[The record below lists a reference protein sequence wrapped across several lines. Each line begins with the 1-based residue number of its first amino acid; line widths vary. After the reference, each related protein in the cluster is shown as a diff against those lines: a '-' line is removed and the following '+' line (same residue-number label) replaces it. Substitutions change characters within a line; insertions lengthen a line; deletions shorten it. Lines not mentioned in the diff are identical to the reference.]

1 MAEEELSAN
10 ALVDAKNEYTKL
22 LTSYLTP
29 CITEGFISLY
39 EDAKNEKEEKRK
51 DSRYDDYSEIQI
63 FQDFIKKIPKWN
75 QDIIDKESDRI
86 IQRSKCDWLERLL
99 YGVFVSNAKVL
110 SIVRIQPKKDDKMRL
125 KIPKLR
131 NFIHKCYVE
140 CGRELYKV
148 AYLFDDE
155 DITSIEKQKNVRD
168 INSIVREGVIE
179 AVRKLL
185 PIQDILKDCIG
196 NIGGENT
203 MNSTLQSET
212 TGGGDSEEMFRKF
225 TSSNKLKKGI
235 EEIHSETE
243 GLLEMDGDDDEDSQ
257 SVISAVERGVEES
270 VVSQKSARSLKKEK
284 EDSVVSQKSARS
296 HSKKDKGVLEKEQKE
311 ESVVSHR
318 SDHSSYKKELKPEK
332 EIAVIPEQKEES
344 LVSLKEESQSVAHHQ
359 ETSVVSHRSEMSN
372 VSKVS
377 ERTNPTIKKIR
388 TSSIIRNKDRR
399 RMEQEQLEQ
408 MRRKREP
415 NVEKVERTRDENEI
429 ISYDLQD
436 YVQEE
441 YISDNSDN

>member
-39 EDAKNEKEEKRK
+39 DDAKNEKEEKRN

-131 NFIHKCYVE
+131 NFVHKCYVE

-179 AVRKLL
+179 AVRRLL

-203 MNSTLQSET
+203 MNSTIQSE
-212 TGGGDSEEMFRKF
+212 GDSEEMFRKF
-225 TSSNKLKKGI
+225 TSSNKMKKGI

-243 GLLEMDGDDDEDSQ
+243 GLLEVEDSDSDESLAKGELEESIISQ
-257 SVISAVERGVEES
+257 RSSRSLKKEEESVVSQRSSRSLKKVEES
-270 VVSQKSARSLKKEK
+270 VVSQRSERSSSKKER
-284 EDSVVSQKSARS
+284 QI
-296 HSKKDKGVLEKEQKE
+296 EQKG
-311 ESVVSHR
+311 SV
-318 SDHSSYKKELKPEK
+318 PEK
-332 EIAVIPEQKEES
+332 ENAVFPDQKEES
-344 LVSLKEESQSVAHHQ
+344 LVSLKEESQSVIPYQQ
-359 ETSVVSHRSEMSN
+359 ETSVVSQRSE
-372 VSKVS
+372 VS

-388 TSSIIRNKDRR
+388 PPSTIIRNKDRR
-399 RMEQEQLEQ
+399 KMMEQEQ
-408 MRRKREP
+408 RKREP
-415 NVEKVERTRDENEI
+415 TVEKVERTRNNDEI

>member
-1 MAEEELSAN
+1 MADEELSAN

-39 EDAKNEKEEKRK
+39 DDAKTEKEEKRN

-86 IQRSKCDWLERLL
+86 IQRSKCDWLDRLL

-110 SIVRIQPKKDDKMRL
+110 SIVRIQPKNNDKMKL

-168 INSIVREGVIE
+168 INSIVREGVVE

-203 MNSTLQSET
+203 MNSTIQSE
-212 TGGGDSEEMFRKF
+212 GDSEDIFRKF
-225 TSSNKLKKGI
+225 TSSNKLKNGI
-235 EEIHSETE
+235 DEIHSDTE
-243 GLLEMDGDDDEDSQ
+243 GLLEMEESQ
-257 SVISAVERGVEES
+257 SVESFARGEKEES
-270 VVSQKSARSLKKEK
+270 VVSQKSARSLKKE
-284 EDSVVSQKSARS
+284 ESVVSQKSARS
-296 HSKKDKGVLEKEQKE
+296 SSKKERQNEQIGSTPENGLQLKDE
-311 ESVVSHR
+311 SSVV
-318 SDHSSYKKELKPEK
+318 
-332 EIAVIPEQKEES
+332 PEQKEES
-344 LVSLKEESQSVAHHQ
+344 LVSLKDESQSVVSHQ
-359 ETSVVSHRSEMSN
+359 ETSVVSQRSEMSE
-372 VSKVS
+372 K
-377 ERTNPTIKKIR
+377 TNPTIKKIR
-388 TSSIIRNKDRR
+388 PPSSIVRHKDRR
-399 RMEQEQLEQ
+399 KMMEQEQ
-408 MRRKREP
+408 RKREP
-415 NVEKVERTRDENEI
+415 TVEKVERTQDNEEI

-436 YVQEE
+436 YVEEE
-441 YISDNSDN
+441 YISNNSDN

>member
-39 EDAKNEKEEKRK
+39 EDAKNEKEEKRN

-155 DITSIEKQKNVRD
+155 DITSIEKQKNIRD

-243 GLLEMDGDDDEDSQ
+243 GLLEMDGDDNEDSQ
-257 SVISAVERGVEES
+257 SVASSIERGVEES
-270 VVSQKSARSLKKEK
+270 VVSQRSVRSLKKEK
-284 EDSVVSQKSARS
+284 EDSVVSQKSSR
-296 HSKKDKGVLEKEQKE
+296 GVLEKEQKE
-311 ESVVSHR
+311 ESVVSQR
-318 SDHSSYKKELKPEK
+318 SDHSSYKKVSKQENER
-332 EIAVIPEQKEES
+332 AVVPEQKEES

>member
-39 EDAKNEKEEKRK
+39 DDAKNEKEEKRN

-155 DITSIEKQKNVRD
+155 DITSIEKQKNIRD

-212 TGGGDSEEMFRKF
+212 TGGGESEELFRKF
-225 TSSNKLKKGI
+225 ASSNKMKKGI

-243 GLLEMDGDDDEDSQ
+243 GLLEEEDSDTAV
-257 SVISAVERGVEES
+257 SMSAKGGNEES
-270 VVSQKSARSLKKEK
+270 VVSQKSARSLKKAE
-284 EDSVVSQKSARS
+284 ESVVSQKSTRS
-296 HSKKDKGVLEKEQKE
+296 LKKE
-311 ESVVSHR
+311 ERHVEQLGGKH
-318 SDHSSYKKELKPEK
+318 PEK
-332 EIAVIPEQKEES
+332 ENKLKEEISVFPEQKDDS
-344 LVSLKEESQSVAHHQ
+344 LVDSQSVAHHQ

-399 RMEQEQLEQ
+399 KMMEQEQMEQ
-408 MRRKREP
+408 MRKREP
-415 NVEKVERTRDENEI
+415 TVEKVERTRDENEI

>member
-1 MAEEELSAN
+1 MADEELSAN

-39 EDAKNEKEEKRK
+39 DDAKTEKEEKRN
-51 DSRYDDYSEIQI
+51 DSRYDDYSDIQI

-86 IQRSKCDWLERLL
+86 IQRSKCDWLDRLL

-110 SIVRIQPKKDDKMRL
+110 SIVRIQPKNNDKMKL

-155 DITSIEKQKNVRD
+155 DITSIEKQKNIRD

-203 MNSTLQSET
+203 MNSTIQSE
-212 TGGGDSEEMFRKF
+212 GDSEDIFRKF
-225 TSSNKLKKGI
+225 TSSNKLKNGI
-235 EEIHSETE
+235 DEIHSDTE
-243 GLLEMDGDDDEDSQ
+243 GLLEMEDSE
-257 SVISAVERGVEES
+257 SVESNEKEQQEESLVSQKSARSLKKEES
-270 VVSQKSARSLKKEK
+270 VVSQKSARSSSKKERQI
-284 EDSVVSQKSARS
+284 EQIGSAPENGLQLN
-296 HSKKDKGVLEKEQKE
+296 D
-311 ESVVSHR
+311 ES
-318 SDHSSYKKELKPEK
+318 
-332 EIAVIPEQKEES
+332 AVIPEQKEES
-344 LVSLKEESQSVAHHQ
+344 LVSLKDDSQSVISHQ
-359 ETSVVSHRSEMSN
+359 ETSVVSNRSEM
-372 VSKVS
+372 S

-399 RMEQEQLEQ
+399 KMMEQEQ
-408 MRRKREP
+408 RKREP
-415 NVEKVERTRDENEI
+415 TVEKVERTRDNEEI

-436 YVQEE
+436 YVEEE
-441 YISDNSDN
+441 YISNNSDN

>member
-39 EDAKNEKEEKRK
+39 EDAKNEKEEKRN

-86 IQRSKCDWLERLL
+86 IQRSKCDWLDRLL

-131 NFIHKCYVE
+131 NFVHKCYVE

-155 DITSIEKQKNVRD
+155 DITSIEKQKNIRD

-179 AVRKLL
+179 AVRRLL

-203 MNSTLQSET
+203 MNSTIQSEA
-212 TGGGDSEEMFRKF
+212 TGGDGRESEDIFRKF

-243 GLLEMDGDDDEDSQ
+243 GLFEGEESE
-257 SVISAVERGVEES
+257 SIVSAVEKGQREDS
-270 VVSQKSARSLKKEK
+270 VVSHMSSSSLKKEKEEDSIISQKSARSLKKEK
-284 EDSVVSQKSARS
+284 DEESVISQKSSRS
-296 HSKKDKGVLEKEQKE
+296 SSKKERQIEKTGSEPENERRLKE
-311 ESVVSHR
+311 EST
-318 SDHSSYKKELKPEK
+318 
-332 EIAVIPEQKEES
+332 VIPEQKEES
-344 LVSLKEESQSVAHHQ
+344 LVSIKDKSQSVVHHQ
-359 ETSVVSHRSEMSN
+359 ETSVLSQRSEM
-372 VSKVS
+372 S
-377 ERTNPTIKKIR
+377 ERTNPNIKKIR
-388 TSSIIRNKDRR
+388 PPSTIIRNKDRR
-399 RMEQEQLEQ
+399 KMMEQEQ
-408 MRRKREP
+408 RKREP
-415 NVEKVERTRDENEI
+415 TVEKMERTRDNDEI

-436 YVQEE
+436 YVEEE

>member
-131 NFIHKCYVE
+131 NFVHKCYVE

-203 MNSTLQSET
+203 MNSTIQSET
-212 TGGGDSEEMFRKF
+212 TGGGDSEELFRKF
-225 TSSNKLKKGI
+225 ASSNKMKKGI

-243 GLLEMDGDDDEDSQ
+243 GLLEEDSQ
-257 SVISAVERGVEES
+257 SVVSAVEKGGEES
-270 VVSQKSARSLKKEK
+270 FVSQRSAHSLKKDKEK
-284 EDSVVSQKSARS
+284 EKEKEESIVSQRS
-296 HSKKDKGVLEKEQKE
+296 VRGVLEKEQKE

-318 SDHSSYKKELKPEK
+318 SDHSPSKKVSKQENERT
-332 EIAVIPEQKEES
+332 VVPEQKEES

-359 ETSVVSHRSEMSN
+359 ETSVVSHRSEISN

-399 RMEQEQLEQ
+399 KMEQEQLEQ

-415 NVEKVERTRDENEI
+415 NIEKVERTRDENEI

>member
-39 EDAKNEKEEKRK
+39 EDAKNEKEEKRN

-131 NFIHKCYVE
+131 NFVHKCYVE

-203 MNSTLQSET
+203 MNSTIQSET

-243 GLLEMDGDDDEDSQ
+243 GLLEMDGDDNEDSQ
-257 SVISAVERGVEES
+257 SVASSIERGVEES
-270 VVSQKSARSLKKEK
+270 VVSQKSSRSLKKDKEKEK
-284 EDSVVSQKSARS
+284 EDSVVSQRSAR
-296 HSKKDKGVLEKEQKE
+296 GVLEKEPKE
-311 ESVVSHR
+311 EIVVSHR
-318 SDHSSYKKELKPEK
+318 SDHSPSKKELKQEN
-332 EIAVIPEQKEES
+332 ERAVVPEQKEES

>member
-1 MAEEELSAN
+1 MADEELSAN

-39 EDAKNEKEEKRK
+39 DDAKNEKEEKRK

-86 IQRSKCDWLERLL
+86 IHRSKCDWLDRLL

-131 NFIHKCYVE
+131 NFIHRCYIE

-168 INSIVREGVIE
+168 INSIVRDGVIE

-203 MNSTLQSET
+203 LQSEAT
-212 TGGGDSEEMFRKF
+212 ANGGDSEELFRKF

-243 GLLEMDGDDDEDSQ
+243 GLLEMEDSESEESLAQ
-257 SVISAVERGVEES
+257 EQQEESIVSQKSARSSSKKEES
-270 VVSQKSARSLKKEK
+270 VVSQKLSRS
-284 EDSVVSQKSARS
+284 SSQM
-296 HSKKDKGVLEKEQKE
+296 EQKG
-311 ESVVSHR
+311 SA
-318 SDHSSYKKELKPEK
+318 PEK
-332 EIAVIPEQKEES
+332 ERMLKEEIAVFPEQKEES
-344 LVSLKEESQSVAHHQ
+344 LVSIKDDSQSVISYK
-359 ETSVVSHRSEMSN
+359 ETSVVSHRSEISN
-372 VSKVS
+372 VSKTS
-377 ERTNPTIKKIR
+377 EITNPTIKKIR

-399 RMEQEQLEQ
+399 KMMEQEQK
-408 MRRKREP
+408 KREP
-415 NVEKVERTRDENEI
+415 TVEKVERTRDNDEI

>member
-39 EDAKNEKEEKRK
+39 DDAKNEKEEKRK

-86 IQRSKCDWLERLL
+86 VQRSKCDWLDRLL

-155 DITSIEKQKNVRD
+155 DITSIEKQKNIRD

-203 MNSTLQSET
+203 MNSTLQSEA
-212 TGGGDSEEMFRKF
+212 TGGDGVESEDMFRKF

-243 GLLEMDGDDDEDSQ
+243 GLFEEEDSET
-257 SVISAVERGVEES
+257 AVSMAQGEQEES
-270 VVSQKSARSLKKEK
+270 LVSQKSARSLKKDEESVVSQK
-284 EDSVVSQKSARS
+284 LARSLKKAEESVVSQKSARS
-296 HSKKDKGVLEKEQKE
+296 HSKKERQIEQKGSE
-311 ESVVSHR
+311 DE
-318 SDHSSYKKELKPEK
+318 KKN
-332 EIAVIPEQKEES
+332 AVFPEQKEES
-344 LVSLKEESQSVAHHQ
+344 LVSLKEESQSVIHHQQ
-359 ETSVVSHRSEMSN
+359 ETSVVSHQSE
-372 VSKVS
+372 VS
-377 ERTNPTIKKIR
+377 ERTNATIKKIR

-399 RMEQEQLEQ
+399 KMMEQEQ
-408 MRRKREP
+408 RKREP
-415 NVEKVERTRDENEI
+415 TVEKLERTRDNNEI

-436 YVQEE
+436 YVEEE

>member
-155 DITSIEKQKNVRD
+155 DITSIEKQKNIRD

-212 TGGGDSEEMFRKF
+212 TGGGDSEELFRKF
-225 TSSNKLKKGI
+225 ASSNKMKKGI

-243 GLLEMDGDDDEDSQ
+243 GLLEEESQ
-257 SVISAVERGVEES
+257 SVADGQQEESFVSQRSAHSLKKEKEES
-270 VVSQKSARSLKKEK
+270 VVSQKSARSN
-284 EDSVVSQKSARS
+284 
-296 HSKKDKGVLEKEQKE
+296 SKKDKGVLEKEQKE

-318 SDHSSYKKELKPEK
+318 SDRSSSKKELKPEN
-332 EIAVIPEQKEES
+332 ERAVIPEQKEES

-372 VSKVS
+372 VSKLS

-399 RMEQEQLEQ
+399 KMEQEQLEQ

>member
-39 EDAKNEKEEKRK
+39 DDAKNEKEEKQH

-86 IQRSKCDWLERLL
+86 IQKSKCDWLDRLL

-110 SIVRIQPKKDDKMRL
+110 SIVRIQPKKDDKMKL

-155 DITSIEKQKNVRD
+155 DITTIEKQKNIRD
-168 INSIVREGVIE
+168 INSIVKDGVIE
-179 AVRKLL
+179 SVRKLL

-203 MNSTLQSET
+203 MNSTLNSEST
-212 TGGGDSEEMFRKF
+212 ANDDSEDMFRKF

-235 EEIHSETE
+235 EDIYSDTEIK
-243 GLLEMDGDDDEDSQ
+243 LEK
-257 SVISAVERGVEES
+257 EES
-270 VVSQKSARSLKKEK
+270 IVSQRSLSQKKKEESIVSQQSLSRKKKEESIVSQKEEDSIVSHTSYISQQKE
-284 EDSVVSQKSARS
+284 EDSVVSHKS
-296 HSKKDKGVLEKEQKE
+296 QKE
-311 ESVVSHR
+311 ES
-318 SDHSSYKKELKPEK
+318 
-332 EIAVIPEQKEES
+332 IIF
-344 LVSLKEESQSVAHHQ
+344 HQ
-359 ETSVVSHRSEMSN
+359 EVSQVSYTSQHEMSN
-372 VSKVS
+372 VSKIS
-377 ERTNPTIKKIR
+377 EKSKNLDPNIKKIR
-388 TSSIIRNKDRR
+388 TNGIIRNKDRR
-399 RMEQEQLEQ
+399 KMLEQ
-408 MRRKREP
+408 QREQT
-415 NVEKVERTRDENEI
+415 EKTEQKEKKGQQYNIEKIDMNSYDDNEI
-429 ISYDLQD
+429 ISHNVEE
-436 YVQEE
+436 YVEEE
-441 YISDNSDN
+441 YISDN

>member
-39 EDAKNEKEEKRK
+39 EDAKNEKEEKRN

-86 IQRSKCDWLERLL
+86 VQRSKCDWLERLL

-131 NFIHKCYVE
+131 NFVHKCYVE

-155 DITSIEKQKNVRD
+155 DITSIEKQKNIRD

-203 MNSTLQSET
+203 MNSTIQSEA
-212 TGGGDSEEMFRKF
+212 TGGDGVESEDMFRKF
-225 TSSNKLKKGI
+225 TSSNKLKNGI

-243 GLLEMDGDDDEDSQ
+243 GLFEEDDSETAVSMSAKGGNEESIVSQ
-257 SVISAVERGVEES
+257 KSARSLKKAEES
-270 VVSQKSARSLKKEK
+270 VVSQKSARSLKKAE
-284 EDSVVSQKSARS
+284 ESVVSQKSARS
-296 HSKKDKGVLEKEQKE
+296 HSKKERQIEQTGSEHEKEN
-311 ESVVSHR
+311 
-318 SDHSSYKKELKPEK
+318 
-332 EIAVIPEQKEES
+332 AVFPEQKEES
-344 LVSLKEESQSVAHHQ
+344 LVSLKEESQSVIHHQQ
-359 ETSVVSHRSEMSN
+359 ETSVVSHQSE
-372 VSKVS
+372 VS
-377 ERTNPTIKKIR
+377 ERTNATIKKIR

-399 RMEQEQLEQ
+399 KMMEQEQ
-408 MRRKREP
+408 RKREP
-415 NVEKVERTRDENEI
+415 TVEKMERTRDNDEI

-436 YVQEE
+436 YVEEE
-441 YISDNSDN
+441 YISDNLDN

>member
-39 EDAKNEKEEKRK
+39 DDAKTEKEEKMK

-168 INSIVREGVIE
+168 INSIVREGVVE
-179 AVRKLL
+179 AVRRLL

-203 MNSTLQSET
+203 MNSTLQSE
-212 TGGGDSEEMFRKF
+212 GDSEDMFRKF
-225 TSSNKLKKGI
+225 TSSKKLKNGI
-235 EEIHSETE
+235 DEIHSDTE
-243 GLLEMDGDDDEDSQ
+243 GLLEIEDDSE
-257 SVISAVERGVEES
+257 SVASKEES
-270 VVSQKSARSLKKEK
+270 IISQKSARSSSKKE
-284 EDSVVSQKSARS
+284 ESIVSQKSTRS
-296 HSKKDKGVLEKEQKE
+296 SSKKERNMEQTGSVPEKEHRLKE
-311 ESVVSHR
+311 EST
-318 SDHSSYKKELKPEK
+318 
-332 EIAVIPEQKEES
+332 VIPEQKEES
-344 LVSLKEESQSVAHHQ
+344 LVSLKEESQSVVSHQ
-359 ETSVVSHRSEMSN
+359 ETSIVSHRSEI
-372 VSKVS
+372 S
-377 ERTNPTIKKIR
+377 EITNPNVKKIR

-399 RMEQEQLEQ
+399 KMIEQEQ
-408 MRRKREP
+408 RKREP
-415 NVEKVERTRDENEI
+415 TVEKVERTRDNDEI

>member
-86 IQRSKCDWLERLL
+86 IQRSKCDWLDRLL

-131 NFIHKCYVE
+131 NFVHKCYVE

-155 DITSIEKQKNVRD
+155 DITSIEKQKNIRD

-203 MNSTLQSET
+203 MNSTIQSET

-257 SVISAVERGVEES
+257 SVASSIGRGVEES
-270 VVSQKSARSLKKEK
+270 VVSQKSSRSLKKEK
-284 EDSVVSQKSARS
+284 EESIVSQRSARS
-296 HSKKDKGVLEKEQKE
+296 HSKKDMEVLEKEQKE

-332 EIAVIPEQKEES
+332 ESTVIPEQKEES
-344 LVSLKEESQSVAHHQ
+344 LVSLKEESQNVAHHQ
-359 ETSVVSHRSEMSN
+359 ETSVISHLSEMSN

-377 ERTNPTIKKIR
+377 EKTNPTIKKIR

-399 RMEQEQLEQ
+399 KMEQEQLEQ

-436 YVQEE
+436 YIQEE

>member
-39 EDAKNEKEEKRK
+39 DDAKNEKEEKRH
-51 DSRYDDYSEIQI
+51 DSRYDEYSDIQI

-86 IQRSKCDWLERLL
+86 VQKSKCEWLDRLL

-110 SIVRIQPKKDDKMRL
+110 SIVRIQPKKDDKMKL

-131 NFIHKCYVE
+131 NFIHRCYVE

-155 DITSIEKQKNVRD
+155 DITTIEKQKNIRD
-168 INSIVREGVIE
+168 INSIVRDGIVE

-203 MNSTLQSET
+203 MNSTLHSEST
-212 TGGGDSEEMFRKF
+212 ENNDSENMFRKF
-225 TSSNKLKKGI
+225 TNSNKLKNGI
-235 EEIHSETE
+235 EDIYSDTEIK
-243 GLLEMDGDDDEDSQ
+243 LEK
-257 SVISAVERGVEES
+257 EES
-270 VVSQKSARSLKKEK
+270 VVSGLSLSRGEKEESVVSKEDSVVSHKLKKEDSVISK
-284 EDSVVSQKSARS
+284 EDSVVSQK
-296 HSKKDKGVLEKEQKE
+296 E
-311 ESVVSHR
+311 ESIV
-318 SDHSSYKKELKPEK
+318 SYK
-332 EIAVIPEQKEES
+332 
-344 LVSLKEESQSVAHHQ
+344 SQH
-359 ETSVVSHRSEMSN
+359 ETSN
-372 VSKVS
+372 VSKTS
-377 ERTNPTIKKIR
+377 ERSKHLDPNIKKIR
-388 TSSIIRNKDRR
+388 TNGIIRNKDRR
-399 RMEQEQLEQ
+399 RMLEQ
-408 MRRKREP
+408 QMEQKEQKEQKEQQY
-415 NVEKVERTRDENEI
+415 NIEKIDMSLYDDNEI
-429 ISYDLQD
+429 ISHNVEE
-436 YVQEE
+436 YVEEE
-441 YISDNSDN
+441 YISDN

>member
-39 EDAKNEKEEKRK
+39 EDAKNEKEEKRN

-110 SIVRIQPKKDDKMRL
+110 SIVRIQPKKDDKMKL

-131 NFIHKCYVE
+131 NFVHKCYVE

-168 INSIVREGVIE
+168 VNSIVRDGVVE

-203 MNSTLQSET
+203 MDSTLQNET
-212 TGGGDSEEMFRKF
+212 TGGDGRDSEELFRKF

-243 GLLEMDGDDDEDSQ
+243 GLFEEEDSET
-257 SVISAVERGVEES
+257 AVSIAKGEPDES
-270 VVSQKSARSLKKEK
+270 IVSQKSARS
-284 EDSVVSQKSARS
+284 S
-296 HSKKDKGVLEKEQKE
+296 SKKE

-318 SDHSSYKKELKPEK
+318 STRSLKKEEESVVSQKSTRSSSQMEQNGSAPEK
-332 EIAVIPEQKEES
+332 ERMLKEEIAVFPQQKEES
-344 LVSLKEESQSVAHHQ
+344 FVSLKDESQSVISYK
-359 ETSVVSHRSEMSN
+359 ETSVVSHRSEISN
-372 VSKVS
+372 VSKTS
-377 ERTNPTIKKIR
+377 EKTNPTIKKIR

-399 RMEQEQLEQ
+399 KMIEQEQK
-408 MRRKREP
+408 KREP
-415 NVEKVERTRDENEI
+415 TVEKVERTRDNDEI

>member
-39 EDAKNEKEEKRK
+39 EDAKNEKEEKRN

-131 NFIHKCYVE
+131 NFVHKCYVE

-168 INSIVREGVIE
+168 INSIVRDGVVE

-203 MNSTLQSET
+203 MNSTLQGEA
-212 TGGGDSEEMFRKF
+212 TGGDGGDSEELFRKF

-257 SVISAVERGVEES
+257 SVASSIGRGVEES
-270 VVSQKSARSLKKEK
+270 VVSQKSSRSLKKEK
-284 EDSVVSQKSARS
+284 EESIVSQRSAR
-296 HSKKDKGVLEKEQKE
+296 GVLEKEPKE
-311 ESVVSHR
+311 DSVVSHR
-318 SDHSSYKKELKPEK
+318 STSSSSKKVSKQENER
-332 EIAVIPEQKEES
+332 AVVPEQKEES
-344 LVSLKEESQSVAHHQ
+344 LVSLKGVAHHQ
-359 ETSVVSHRSEMSN
+359 ETSIVSHRSEMSN

-399 RMEQEQLEQ
+399 KMMEQEQLEQ

-436 YVQEE
+436 YVEEE

>member
-39 EDAKNEKEEKRK
+39 DDAKNEKEEKQH

-86 IQRSKCDWLERLL
+86 IQKSKCDWLERLL

-155 DITSIEKQKNVRD
+155 DITTIEKQKNIRD
-168 INSIVREGVIE
+168 INSIVRDGIVE

-203 MNSTLQSET
+203 MNSTLHSEST
-212 TGGGDSEEMFRKF
+212 ANDNSENMFRKF
-225 TSSNKLKKGI
+225 TNSNKLKKGI
-235 EEIHSETE
+235 EDIYSDTEIKLDKEESIVSQRSLSRNKKENSIVSLKE
-243 GLLEMDGDDDEDSQ
+243 EDSAV
-257 SVISAVERGVEES
+257 SHMSHISQ
-270 VVSQKSARSLKKEK
+270 QKE
-284 EDSVVSQKSARS
+284 EDSVVSHIS
-296 HSKKDKGVLEKEQKE
+296 HRQQQKE
-311 ESVVSHR
+311 
-318 SDHSSYKKELKPEK
+318 DD
-332 EIAVIPEQKEES
+332 S
-344 LVSLKEESQSVAHHQ
+344 LVSHQ
-359 ETSVVSHRSEMSN
+359 EVSHVSYTSQHELSN
-372 VSKVS
+372 VSKIS
-377 ERTNPTIKKIR
+377 EISKNLDPNIKKIR
-388 TSSIIRNKDRR
+388 TSGIIRNKDRR
-399 RMEQEQLEQ
+399 KMLEQ
-408 MRRKREP
+408 QREQK
-415 NVEKVERTRDENEI
+415 EKTEKKEQQYNIEKIDMNSYDENEI
-429 ISYDLQD
+429 ISHNVEE
-436 YVQEE
+436 YVEEE
-441 YISDNSDN
+441 YISDNE

>member
-39 EDAKNEKEEKRK
+39 EDAKNEKEEKRN

-155 DITSIEKQKNVRD
+155 DITSIEKQKNIRD

-212 TGGGDSEEMFRKF
+212 TGGGDSEELFRKF
-225 TSSNKLKKGI
+225 ASSNKMKKGI

-243 GLLEMDGDDDEDSQ
+243 GLLEEESQ
-257 SVISAVERGVEES
+257 SVANGQQEES
-270 VVSQKSARSLKKEK
+270 FVSQRSTHSLKK
-284 EDSVVSQKSARS
+284 EDSVVSQRSVRS
-296 HSKKDKGVLEKEQKE
+296 HSKKDTVLEKEKKE
-311 ESVVSHR
+311 ESVVSHK
-318 SDHSSYKKELKPEK
+318 SDHSSSKKKSEPENESRFK
-332 EIAVIPEQKEES
+332 EEIEVFPEQKEES

-377 ERTNPTIKKIR
+377 ERTNPTIKKIK

-399 RMEQEQLEQ
+399 KMMEQEQMEQ
-408 MRRKREP
+408 MRKREP
-415 NVEKVERTRDENEI
+415 TVEKVERTRDENEI

-441 YISDNSDN
+441 YISDN

>member
-1 MAEEELSAN
+1 MAEEELSAD

-39 EDAKNEKEEKRK
+39 DDAKNEKEEKRK

-86 IQRSKCDWLERLL
+86 VQRSKCDWLDRLL

-155 DITSIEKQKNVRD
+155 DITSIEKQKNIRD

-203 MNSTLQSET
+203 MNSTLQSEA
-212 TGGGDSEEMFRKF
+212 TGGDGVESEDMFRKF

-243 GLLEMDGDDDEDSQ
+243 GLFEEEDSET
-257 SVISAVERGVEES
+257 AVSMAQGEQEES
-270 VVSQKSARSLKKEK
+270 LVSQKSARSLKKDEESVVSQK
-284 EDSVVSQKSARS
+284 LARSLKKAEESVVSQKSARS
-296 HSKKDKGVLEKEQKE
+296 HSKKERQIEQKGSE
-311 ESVVSHR
+311 DE
-318 SDHSSYKKELKPEK
+318 KKN
-332 EIAVIPEQKEES
+332 AVFPEQKEES
-344 LVSLKEESQSVAHHQ
+344 LVSLKEESQSVIHHQQ
-359 ETSVVSHRSEMSN
+359 ETSVVSHQSE
-372 VSKVS
+372 VS
-377 ERTNPTIKKIR
+377 ERTNATIKKIR

-399 RMEQEQLEQ
+399 KMMEQEQ
-408 MRRKREP
+408 RKREP
-415 NVEKVERTRDENEI
+415 TVEKLERTRDNNEI

-436 YVQEE
+436 YVEEE

>member
-39 EDAKNEKEEKRK
+39 DDAKNEKEEKRN

-86 IQRSKCDWLERLL
+86 IQRSKCDWLDRLL

-131 NFIHKCYVE
+131 NFVHKCYVE

-155 DITSIEKQKNVRD
+155 DITSIEKQKNIRD

-179 AVRKLL
+179 AVRRLL

-203 MNSTLQSET
+203 MNSTIQSEA
-212 TGGGDSEEMFRKF
+212 TGGDGRDSEDIFRKF
-225 TSSNKLKKGI
+225 TSSNKLKNGI

-243 GLLEMDGDDDEDSQ
+243 GLFEEEESE
-257 SVISAVERGVEES
+257 SIVSAVE
-270 VVSQKSARSLKKEK
+270 
-284 EDSVVSQKSARS
+284 
-296 HSKKDKGVLEKEQKE
+296 KGQQE
-311 ESVVSHR
+311 ESVVSHGSTNSLKKQKEEDSIISQKSAHSLKKGKDEESIISQKSLR
-318 SDHSSYKKELKPEK
+318 SSSKKERQSEKTGSEPEK
-332 EIAVIPEQKEES
+332 ERAVIPEQKEES
-344 LVSLKEESQSVAHHQ
+344 LVSLKEESQSVIPHQQ
-359 ETSVVSHRSEMSN
+359 ETSVVSHQ
-372 VSKVS
+372 S
-377 ERTNPTIKKIR
+377 ERTNPNIKKIR
-388 TSSIIRNKDRR
+388 PPSTIIRNKDRR
-399 RMEQEQLEQ
+399 KMMEQEQ
-408 MRRKREP
+408 RKREP
-415 NVEKVERTRDENEI
+415 IVEKVERTHDNDEI

-436 YVQEE
+436 YVEEE
-441 YISDNSDN
+441 YISENSDN

>member
-39 EDAKNEKEEKRK
+39 DDAKNEKEEKRN

-86 IQRSKCDWLERLL
+86 IQRSKCDWLDRLL

-110 SIVRIQPKKDDKMRL
+110 SIVRIQPKNNDKMKL

-168 INSIVREGVIE
+168 INSIVREGVVE

-203 MNSTLQSET
+203 MNSTIQSET
-212 TGGGDSEEMFRKF
+212 TGGGDSEELFRKF

-243 GLLEMDGDDDEDSQ
+243 GLLEMDGDDNEDSQ
-257 SVISAVERGVEES
+257 SVASSIERGVEES
-270 VVSQKSARSLKKEK
+270 VVSQKSSRSLKKEKEKEK
-284 EDSVVSQKSARS
+284 EDSVVSQRSAR
-296 HSKKDKGVLEKEQKE
+296 GVLEKEPKE

-318 SDHSSYKKELKPEK
+318 SDHSPSKKELKQEN
-332 EIAVIPEQKEES
+332 ERAVIPEQKEES

-399 RMEQEQLEQ
+399 KMEQEQLEQ

>member
-51 DSRYDDYSEIQI
+51 DSRYDDYSDIQI

-86 IQRSKCDWLERLL
+86 IQRSKCDWLDRLL

-155 DITSIEKQKNVRD
+155 DITSIEKQKNIRD

-203 MNSTLQSET
+203 MNSTIQGEA
-212 TGGGDSEEMFRKF
+212 TGGDGVESEDMFRKF

-243 GLLEMDGDDDEDSQ
+243 GLFEEDDSETAVSMAQGEQDDSIVSQ
-257 SVISAVERGVEES
+257 KLARSLKKDEES
-270 VVSQKSARSLKKEK
+270 VVSQKSAHSLKKDE
-284 EDSVVSQKSARS
+284 ESVVSQKSARS
-296 HSKKDKGVLEKEQKE
+296 HSKKERQIEQKG
-311 ESVVSHR
+311 SV
-318 SDHSSYKKELKPEK
+318 PEK
-332 EIAVIPEQKEES
+332 ESAVFPEQKEES
-344 LVSLKEESQSVAHHQ
+344 LVSLKEESQSVIPHQQ
-359 ETSVVSHRSEMSN
+359 ETSVVSHQSE
-372 VSKVS
+372 VS
-377 ERTNPTIKKIR
+377 ERTNATIKKIR

-399 RMEQEQLEQ
+399 KMMEQEQ
-408 MRRKREP
+408 RKREP
-415 NVEKVERTRDENEI
+415 TVEKMERTRDENEI

-436 YVQEE
+436 YVEEE

>member
-39 EDAKNEKEEKRK
+39 EDAKNEKEEKRN

-86 IQRSKCDWLERLL
+86 IQRSKCDWLDRLL

-110 SIVRIQPKKDDKMRL
+110 SIVRIQPKNNDKIKL

-168 INSIVREGVIE
+168 INSIVREGVVE

-203 MNSTLQSET
+203 MNSTIQSET
-212 TGGGDSEEMFRKF
+212 TGGGDSEELFRKF

-243 GLLEMDGDDDEDSQ
+243 GLLEMDGDDNEDSQ
-257 SVISAVERGVEES
+257 SVASSIERGVEES
-270 VVSQKSARSLKKEK
+270 VVSQKSSRSLKKEKEKEK
-284 EDSVVSQKSARS
+284 EDSVVSQRSAR
-296 HSKKDKGVLEKEQKE
+296 GVLEKEPKE

-318 SDHSSYKKELKPEK
+318 SDHSPSKKELKQEN
-332 EIAVIPEQKEES
+332 ERAVFPEQKEES
-344 LVSLKEESQSVAHHQ
+344 LVSLKDESQSVVSYK
-359 ETSVVSHRSEMSN
+359 ETSVVSHRSEISN
-372 VSKVS
+372 VSKTS
-377 ERTNPTIKKIR
+377 KITNPTIKKIR

-399 RMEQEQLEQ
+399 KMEQEQMEQ
-408 MRRKREP
+408 MRKREP
-415 NVEKVERTRDENEI
+415 TVEKVERTRDENEI

-441 YISDNSDN
+441 YISDN

>member
-155 DITSIEKQKNVRD
+155 DITSIEKQKNIRD

-203 MNSTLQSET
+203 MNSTIQSET
-212 TGGGDSEEMFRKF
+212 TGGGDSEELFRKF
-225 TSSNKLKKGI
+225 ASSNKMKKGI

-243 GLLEMDGDDDEDSQ
+243 GLLDEESQ
-257 SVISAVERGVEES
+257 SVVSAVERGAEES
-270 VVSQKSARSLKKEK
+270 FVSQRS
-284 EDSVVSQKSARS
+284 SRS
-296 HSKKDKGVLEKEQKE
+296 SKKGEKE

-318 SDHSSYKKELKPEK
+318 SASSLRKEKDNNDEEDEESYVSKRSSRSSSKKEPKPEK
-332 EIAVIPEQKEES
+332 EQMMMKEESAVIPEQKEES

-359 ETSVVSHRSEMSN
+359 ETSVVSQRSEM
-372 VSKVS
+372 S

-399 RMEQEQLEQ
+399 KMEKEQLEQ

>member
-39 EDAKNEKEEKRK
+39 DDAKNEKEEKRN

-86 IQRSKCDWLERLL
+86 VQRSKCDWLERLL

-131 NFIHKCYVE
+131 NFVHKCYVE

-155 DITSIEKQKNVRD
+155 DITSIEKQKNIRD

-179 AVRKLL
+179 AVRRLL

-203 MNSTLQSET
+203 MNSTLQSE
-212 TGGGDSEEMFRKF
+212 GDSEDMFRKF
-225 TSSNKLKKGI
+225 TSSNKMKKGI

-243 GLLEMDGDDDEDSQ
+243 GLLEVEDSESDEFLAQ
-257 SVISAVERGVEES
+257 GEQEDESVVSRMSTHSLKKAEES
-270 VVSQKSARSLKKEK
+270 VVSQKSTRSLKK
-284 EDSVVSQKSARS
+284 A
-296 HSKKDKGVLEKEQKE
+296 E
-311 ESVVSHR
+311 ESVVSQR
-318 SDHSSYKKELKPEK
+318 SERSSSKKERQIEQKGSVPEK
-332 EIAVIPEQKEES
+332 ENAVFPEQKEES
-344 LVSLKEESQSVAHHQ
+344 LVSLKDESQSVIPHPQ
-359 ETSVVSHRSEMSN
+359 ETSIVSQQSE
-372 VSKVS
+372 VS
-377 ERTNPTIKKIR
+377 ERTNLAIKKIR

-399 RMEQEQLEQ
+399 KMMEQEQ
-408 MRRKREP
+408 RKRKP
-415 NVEKVERTRDENEI
+415 TVEKMEQTRDESEI

-441 YISDNSDN
+441 YISDN

>member
-1 MAEEELSAN
+1 MAEAELSAN

-39 EDAKNEKEEKRK
+39 EDAKNEKEEKRN

-131 NFIHKCYVE
+131 NFVHKCYVE

-168 INSIVREGVIE
+168 INSIVRDGVVE

-203 MNSTLQSET
+203 MNSTLQNET
-212 TGGGDSEEMFRKF
+212 TGGDGGDSEELFRKF
-225 TSSNKLKKGI
+225 TSSNKLKNGI

-243 GLLEMDGDDDEDSQ
+243 GLFEEEDSET
-257 SVISAVERGVEES
+257 AVSMAQGEPDES
-270 VVSQKSARSLKKEK
+270 VVSQKSARSSSKK
-284 EDSVVSQKSARS
+284 EDSVVSHRSTHSLKKEEESIVSQKSANS
-296 HSKKDKGVLEKEQKE
+296 SSQMEKKGSAPEKERQLKEENAVFPEKKE
-311 ESVVSHR
+311 ESF
-318 SDHSSYKKELKPEK
+318 
-332 EIAVIPEQKEES
+332 
-344 LVSLKEESQSVAHHQ
+344 VSLKDDSQSVISYK
-359 ETSVVSHRSEMSN
+359 ETSIISHRSEISN
-372 VSKVS
+372 VSKTS
-377 ERTNPTIKKIR
+377 EITNPTIKKIR

-399 RMEQEQLEQ
+399 KMIEQEQK
-408 MRRKREP
+408 KREP
-415 NVEKVERTRDENEI
+415 IVEKVERTRDNDEI

>member
-39 EDAKNEKEEKRK
+39 EDAKNEKEEKRN

-86 IQRSKCDWLERLL
+86 IHRSKCDWLDRLL

-257 SVISAVERGVEES
+257 SVASSIGRGVEES
-270 VVSQKSARSLKKEK
+270 VVSQKSSRSLKKEK
-284 EDSVVSQKSARS
+284 EKEESVVSQRS
-296 HSKKDKGVLEKEQKE
+296 VRGVLEKEPKE

-318 SDHSSYKKELKPEK
+318 SDHSPSKKVSKQENER
-332 EIAVIPEQKEES
+332 AVFPEQKEES
-344 LVSLKEESQSVAHHQ
+344 LVSLKDESQSVAHYQ

-399 RMEQEQLEQ
+399 KMEQEQLEQ

-415 NVEKVERTRDENEI
+415 NVEKVERTRNENEI

>member
-29 CITEGFISLY
+29 CITDGFISLY
-39 EDAKNEKEEKRK
+39 DDAKNEKEEKRK

-131 NFIHKCYVE
+131 NFVHKCYVE

-168 INSIVREGVIE
+168 INSIVREGIIE
-179 AVRKLL
+179 AVRRLL

-203 MNSTLQSET
+203 MNSTVQSET
-212 TGGGDSEEMFRKF
+212 TGGDGGDSEELFRKF
-225 TSSNKLKKGI
+225 ASSNKMKKGI

-243 GLLEMDGDDDEDSQ
+243 GLLEIEDSE
-257 SVISAVERGVEES
+257 SVGSDEKEQPEES
-270 VVSQKSARSLKKEK
+270 IVSQKSARSSSKKE
-284 EDSVVSQKSARS
+284 ESIVSHRS
-296 HSKKDKGVLEKEQKE
+296 TRSSSKKE
-311 ESVVSHR
+311 ESVVSQTSAR
-318 SDHSSYKKELKPEK
+318 SSSKKGSAPENGCRLKDES
-332 EIAVIPEQKEES
+332 AVFPEQNEES
-344 LVSLKEESQSVAHHQ
+344 LVSLKEESQSVIPHQ
-359 ETSVVSHRSEMSN
+359 EISVVSQRSEM
-372 VSKVS
+372 S

-388 TSSIIRNKDRR
+388 PPSTIIRNKDRR
-399 RMEQEQLEQ
+399 KIMEQDQ
-408 MRRKREP
+408 RKREP
-415 NVEKVERTRDENEI
+415 TVEKVERTRDENEI

-436 YVQEE
+436 YVEEE
-441 YISDNSDN
+441 YISDN

>member
-39 EDAKNEKEEKRK
+39 DDAKNEKEEKQH

-86 IQRSKCDWLERLL
+86 IQKSKCDWLDRLL

-110 SIVRIQPKKDDKMRL
+110 SIVRIQPKKDDKMKL

-155 DITSIEKQKNVRD
+155 DITTIEKQKNIRD
-168 INSIVREGVIE
+168 INSIVKDGIIE
-179 AVRKLL
+179 SVRKLL

-203 MNSTLQSET
+203 MNSTLHSEST
-212 TGGGDSEEMFRKF
+212 ANDDSEDMFRKF

-235 EEIHSETE
+235 EDIYSDTEIK
-243 GLLEMDGDDDEDSQ
+243 LEK
-257 SVISAVERGVEES
+257 EES
-270 VVSQKSARSLKKEK
+270 IVSQRSLSQKKKEESIVSQKEEDSIVSHTSYISQQKE
-284 EDSVVSQKSARS
+284 EDSVVSHKS
-296 HSKKDKGVLEKEQKE
+296 QKE
-311 ESVVSHR
+311 ES
-318 SDHSSYKKELKPEK
+318 
-332 EIAVIPEQKEES
+332 IIF
-344 LVSLKEESQSVAHHQ
+344 HQ
-359 ETSVVSHRSEMSN
+359 EVSQVSYTSQHEMSN
-372 VSKVS
+372 VSKIS
-377 ERTNPTIKKIR
+377 EKSKNLDPNIKKIR
-388 TSSIIRNKDRR
+388 TSGIIRNKDRR
-399 RMEQEQLEQ
+399 KMLEQ
-408 MRRKREP
+408 QREQTEQK
-415 NVEKVERTRDENEI
+415 EKKGQQYNIEKIDMNSYDNNEI
-429 ISYDLQD
+429 ISHNVEE
-436 YVQEE
+436 YVEEE
-441 YISDNSDN
+441 YISDN

>member
-39 EDAKNEKEEKRK
+39 DDAKNEKEEKRN

-131 NFIHKCYVE
+131 NFVHKCYVE

-155 DITSIEKQKNVRD
+155 DITSIEKQKNIRD

-179 AVRKLL
+179 AVRRLL

-203 MNSTLQSET
+203 MNSTIQSE
-212 TGGGDSEEMFRKF
+212 GDSEEMFRKF
-225 TSSNKLKKGI
+225 TTSNKMKKGI

-243 GLLEMDGDDDEDSQ
+243 GLLEVEDSDSDEFLVQ
-257 SVISAVERGVEES
+257 GEPEES
-270 VVSQKSARSLKKEK
+270 VVSQRSSRSLKKE
-284 EDSVVSQKSARS
+284 
-296 HSKKDKGVLEKEQKE
+296 E
-311 ESVVSHR
+311 ESVVSQR
-318 SDHSSYKKELKPEK
+318 SSRSLKKSEESVVSQRSSRSSSKKERQIEQKGSTPEK
-332 EIAVIPEQKEES
+332 EKAVFPEQKEES
-344 LVSLKEESQSVAHHQ
+344 LVSLKEESQSVIPYQQ
-359 ETSVVSHRSEMSN
+359 ETSVVSQRSE
-372 VSKVS
+372 VS

-388 TSSIIRNKDRR
+388 PPSTIIRNKDRR
-399 RMEQEQLEQ
+399 KMMEQEQ
-408 MRRKREP
+408 RKREP
-415 NVEKVERTRDENEI
+415 TVEKVERTRDESEI

-441 YISDNSDN
+441 YISDN

>member
-39 EDAKNEKEEKRK
+39 DDAKNEKEEKRN

-131 NFIHKCYVE
+131 NFVHKCYVE

-155 DITSIEKQKNVRD
+155 DITSIEKQKNIRD

-179 AVRKLL
+179 AVRRLL

-203 MNSTLQSET
+203 MNSTIQSE
-212 TGGGDSEEMFRKF
+212 GDSEEMFRKF
-225 TSSNKLKKGI
+225 TTSNKMKKGI

-243 GLLEMDGDDDEDSQ
+243 GLLEVEDSDSDEFLVQ
-257 SVISAVERGVEES
+257 GEPEES
-270 VVSQKSARSLKKEK
+270 VVSQRSSRSLKKE
-284 EDSVVSQKSARS
+284 
-296 HSKKDKGVLEKEQKE
+296 E
-311 ESVVSHR
+311 ESVVSQR
-318 SDHSSYKKELKPEK
+318 SSRSSSKKERQIEQKGSTPEK
-332 EIAVIPEQKEES
+332 EKAVFPEQKEES
-344 LVSLKEESQSVAHHQ
+344 LVSLKEESQSVIPYQQ
-359 ETSVVSHRSEMSN
+359 ETSVVSQRSE
-372 VSKVS
+372 VS

-388 TSSIIRNKDRR
+388 PPSTIIRNKDRR
-399 RMEQEQLEQ
+399 KMMEQEQ
-408 MRRKREP
+408 RKREP
-415 NVEKVERTRDENEI
+415 TVEKVERTRDESEI

-441 YISDNSDN
+441 YISDN

>member
-131 NFIHKCYVE
+131 NFVHKCYVE

-155 DITSIEKQKNVRD
+155 DITSIEKQKNIRD

-203 MNSTLQSET
+203 MNSTIQSET
-212 TGGGDSEEMFRKF
+212 TGGGDSEELFRKF
-225 TSSNKLKKGI
+225 ASSNKMKKGI

-243 GLLEMDGDDDEDSQ
+243 GLLAEDSQ
-257 SVISAVERGVEES
+257 SIASSIGRGVEES
-270 VVSQKSARSLKKEK
+270 VVSQRSVRSLKKEK
-284 EDSVVSQKSARS
+284 EKEKEKEESIVSQRS
-296 HSKKDKGVLEKEQKE
+296 VHGILEKEQKE

-318 SDHSSYKKELKPEK
+318 SDHSPSKKVSKQENERT
-332 EIAVIPEQKEES
+332 VVPEQKEES
-344 LVSLKEESQSVAHHQ
+344 LVSLKEESQSVAHYQ

-399 RMEQEQLEQ
+399 KMEQEQLEQ

>member
-39 EDAKNEKEEKRK
+39 DDAKNEKEEKRN

-110 SIVRIQPKKDDKMRL
+110 SIVRIQPKKDDKMKL

-155 DITSIEKQKNVRD
+155 DITSIEKQKNIRD
-168 INSIVREGVIE
+168 INSIVREGIVE

-203 MNSTLQSET
+203 MNSTIQSET
-212 TGGGDSEEMFRKF
+212 TGNGGDSEELFRKF

-235 EEIHSETE
+235 EEIHSETD
-243 GLLEMDGDDDEDSQ
+243 GLFEEEDSE
-257 SVISAVERGVEES
+257 AVVSMAKGEQEES
-270 VVSQKSARSLKKEK
+270 VVSQKSASSLKKAEESIVSQKSTRSLKKEERK
-284 EDSVVSQKSARS
+284 M
-296 HSKKDKGVLEKEQKE
+296 EQRNDE
-311 ESVVSHR
+311 
-318 SDHSSYKKELKPEK
+318 YPEK
-332 EIAVIPEQKEES
+332 ERQLKDESSVFPEKKEES
-344 LVSLKEESQSVAHHQ
+344 LVESQSVVSHQ
-359 ETSVVSHRSEMSN
+359 ETSVVSHQSEMSN
-372 VSKVS
+372 VSKIS

-388 TSSIIRNKDRR
+388 TSSIVRNKDRR
-399 RMEQEQLEQ
+399 KMMEQEQMEQ
-408 MRRKREP
+408 MRKREP
-415 NVEKVERTRDENEI
+415 TVEKVERTRDNDEI

-436 YVQEE
+436 YVEEE
-441 YISDNSDN
+441 YISDN

>member
-39 EDAKNEKEEKRK
+39 DDAKNEKEEKRN

-110 SIVRIQPKKDDKMRL
+110 SIVRIQPKKDDKMKL

-131 NFIHKCYVE
+131 NFVHKCYVE

-168 INSIVREGVIE
+168 INSIVREGVVE

-203 MNSTLQSET
+203 LQNET
-212 TGGGDSEEMFRKF
+212 TGDGGDSEELFRKF
-225 TSSNKLKKGI
+225 TGSNKLKKGI

-243 GLLEMDGDDDEDSQ
+243 GLFEEEDSETAVSMAQ
-257 SVISAVERGVEES
+257 GEPDESIISQKFDRSSSKKEES
-270 VVSQKSARSLKKEK
+270 IVSHRSTRSLKKE
-284 EDSVVSQKSARS
+284 EESIVSQKSTRS
-296 HSKKDKGVLEKEQKE
+296 SQMEQTG
-311 ESVVSHR
+311 SA
-318 SDHSSYKKELKPEK
+318 PEK
-332 EIAVIPEQKEES
+332 ERQLKEENAVFPEQKEES
-344 LVSLKEESQSVAHHQ
+344 LVSLKEESQSVVSYK

-372 VSKVS
+372 VSKTS
-377 ERTNPTIKKIR
+377 EKTNPTIKKIR

-399 RMEQEQLEQ
+399 KMIEQEQK
-408 MRRKREP
+408 KREP
-415 NVEKVERTRDENEI
+415 TVEKVERTRDNDEI

>member
-39 EDAKNEKEEKRK
+39 DDAKNEKDEKRH

-75 QDIIDKESDRI
+75 QDIIDKESERI
-86 IQRSKCDWLERLL
+86 VQKSKCEWLDRLL

-110 SIVRIQPKKDDKMRL
+110 SIVRIQPKTDDKMKL

-155 DITSIEKQKNVRD
+155 YITTIEKQKNIRD
-168 INSIVREGVIE
+168 INSIVKDGVIE

-203 MNSTLQSET
+203 MNSTLHSEST
-212 TGGGDSEEMFRKF
+212 ENNNSENMFRKF
-225 TSSNKLKKGI
+225 TSSTKLKKGI
-235 EEIHSETE
+235 EDIYSDNEIKLENEESLVSQKSLSLE
-243 GLLEMDGDDDEDSQ
+243 GEK
-257 SVISAVERGVEES
+257 EES
-270 VVSQKSARSLKKEK
+270 VVSDSEISHKS
-284 EDSVVSQKSARS
+284 
-296 HSKKDKGVLEKEQKE
+296 HTQKE
-311 ESVVSHR
+311 ESVVSVSHK
-318 SDHSSYKKELKPEK
+318 SHT
-332 EIAVIPEQKEES
+332 QKEES
-344 LVSLKEESQSVAHHQ
+344 IVSHKSHTQKEESIVSHKSHTQKEESDVSVSHKPQ
-359 ETSVVSHRSEMSN
+359 KEESVVSYKSQHEMSN
-372 VSKVS
+372 VSKTS
-377 ERTNPTIKKIR
+377 ERSKHLDPNIKKIR
-388 TSSIIRNKDRR
+388 TNGIIRNKDRR
-399 RMEQEQLEQ
+399 KMLEQ
-408 MRRKREP
+408 QMEP
-415 NVEKVERTRDENEI
+415 KQKKEQQYNIEKIDMSSYDDNEI
-429 ISYDLQD
+429 ITHNVEEYIE
-436 YVQEE
+436 EE
-441 YISDNSDN
+441 YISDN